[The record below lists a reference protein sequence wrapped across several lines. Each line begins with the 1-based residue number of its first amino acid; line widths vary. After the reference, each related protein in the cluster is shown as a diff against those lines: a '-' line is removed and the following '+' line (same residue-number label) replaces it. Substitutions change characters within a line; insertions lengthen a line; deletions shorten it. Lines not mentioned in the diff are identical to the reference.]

1 MHGLLITVIHSLC
14 FTKMFLLHVHV
25 GVTVSFDISNVT
37 ISEGDSSTV
46 QVVLSGIPS
55 GGLEIDVEVDILTI
69 DRTGEGS
76 LMLDN
81 YYCYFSIGSCTK
93 YSFIRLEFLYFP

>member
-1 MHGLLITVIHSLC
+1 MHGLLIIHCVSLNVSTTC
-14 FTKMFLLHVHV
+14 V
-25 GVTVSFDISNVT
+25 GVTVSFDRSNVT

-55 GGLEIDVEVDILTI
+55 DGLEIDVEVDILTI
-69 DRTGEGS
+69 DGTGEGS

-81 YYCYFSIGSCTK
+81 YCCY
-93 YSFIRLEFLYFP
+93 YEFF